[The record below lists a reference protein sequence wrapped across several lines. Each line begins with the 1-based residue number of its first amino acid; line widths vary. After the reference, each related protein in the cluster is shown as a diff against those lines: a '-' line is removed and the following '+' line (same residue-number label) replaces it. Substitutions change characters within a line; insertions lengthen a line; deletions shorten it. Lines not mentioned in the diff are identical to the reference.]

1 MSKTTP
7 AHIAERRKLLTAGA
21 KLRPCGSINRK
32 VLAASRG
39 TTVKHILACDVA
51 AQKIAFEYSGLFLA
65 SLSAVYDAMYRSEG
79 SDVESL
85 LAEAITWKTG
95 ALICPVG
102 TTNFHLVSVLDL
114 SRIKIKSTGQKPFIM
129 VVLDTLEGEIAV
141 SENTLFIPDR
151 ALFEK
156 NYAERSRS
164 SASDEVPIQPQSSQ
178 ENSGLVQ

>member
-7 AHIAERRKLLTAGA
+7 AHIAVRRELLTAGA

-32 VLAASRG
+32 VLATSRE
-39 TTVKHILACDVA
+39 TKVKHILDCDVA
-51 AQKIAFEYSGLFLA
+51 AQKIAFEYSGLFPA
-65 SLSAVYDAMYRSEG
+65 SLSAVYDAVYRNEG
-79 SDVESL
+79 SNVESL
-85 LAEAITWKTG
+85 LAEAVTRKTG

-114 SRIKIKSTGQKPFIM
+114 SRIKIKSTGKKPFIM
-129 VVLDTLEGEIAV
+129 VVLDTSEGKIAV